1 MRRDRVRIRTGL
13 LREFGLEGPIA
24 ASAAQP
30 WPLSSIKCRARLNFG
45 RIRMVEVMILAH
57 RFTPAGILAPYCN
70 EPSRGGDSSPWPIRL
85 GVVGRSSIRP
95 RSRMS
100 SNAPQIGQF
109 TERIGLGLGNAIRI
123 EAARDWA
130 LGQRDD

>member
-1 MRRDRVRIRTGL
+1 
-13 LREFGLEGPIA
+13 
-24 ASAAQP
+24 
-30 WPLSSIKCRARLNFG
+30 
-45 RIRMVEVMILAH
+45 
-57 RFTPAGILAPYCN
+57 
-70 EPSRGGDSSPWPIRL
+70 
-85 GVVGRSSIRP
+85 
-95 RSRMS
+95 MS